1 MLFGLTMLNTD
12 AGLKLFHFLECNN
25 LAQLVKEPTRITKS
39 VESILDLIISNSPGL
54 FVSTGSLS
62 PPSNCDHNIAF
73 GKLSI
78 FKPKTNCYVRLVRNF
93 NNIDVNQLNYDNIVR
108 DFTSDIDVIYE
119 NWFELFSLIVDRY
132 IPRKIVMI
140 RPGDKSWMNGAI
152 RRAIRK
158 CDRLLKA
165 YTKFKSSFKWEK
177 YRINRNL
184 VFKLIRK
191 AKLDYQQ
198 KTNEILSNPATSAK
212 KWWNVAK
219 SFYGSKVSSAIPP
232 LYENNNYVF
241 DPKDKADLFNDF
253 FVSQTYLPIEN
264 AVLPELSPNL
274 NPTLSNII
282 VTEVEVANLICQLDT
297 AKACGMDGI
306 SNKIKLCNHGIY
318 KPFTKLINISLS
330 LGQFPQSWKLA
341 NVLPL
346 FKKDNKQ
353 IKSNYRPVALLSCLS
368 KICEKV
374 VYMKVY
380 TFLVSICFFYR
391 FQSGFRSGDSTVMQL
406 VYIVNKIYHCLDRG
420 NEVRAVFLIYQ
431 KHLIRFGQL
440 FNSASNSGT

>member
-1 MLFGLTMLNTD
+1 M
-12 AGLKLFHFLECNN
+12 
-25 LAQLVKEPTRITKS
+25 
-39 VESILDLIISNSPGL
+39 
-54 FVSTGSLS
+54 
-62 PPSNCDHNIAF
+62 
-73 GKLSI
+73 
-78 FKPKTNCYVRLVRNF
+78 
-93 NNIDVNQLNYDNIVR
+93 
-108 DFTSDIDVIYE
+108 
-119 NWFELFSLIVDRY
+119 FSSIVDRY
-132 IPRKIVMI
+132 IPKKNVMI
-140 RPGDKSWMNGAI
+140 CPGDKPWMNGAI

-158 CDRLLKA
+158 RNRLLKS
-165 YTKFKSSFKWEK
+165 YTKFKSSSKWEK

-184 VFKLIRK
+184 VIKIRK

-198 KTNEILSNPATSAK
+198 KTNEMLSNLATSAK

-253 FVSQTYLPIEN
+253 FVSQTYLPIGN

-282 VTEVEVANLICQLDT
+282 VTEVEVANLISQLDT

-306 SNKIKLCNHGIY
+306 SNIIIKLCNYGIY

-330 LGQFPQSWKLA
+330 LGQFPQSWKLE

-353 IKSNYRPVALLSCLS
+353 IKSNYRPVALVSCLS

-380 TFLVSICFFYR
+380 TFLVSIGFFYR

-406 VYIVNKIYHCLDRG
+406 VYIVNKIYDCLDRG
-420 NEVRAVFLIYQ
+420 NEVRAVFLNIS
-431 KHLIRFGQL
+431 KAFDKVWHAGLLARMKNLGVG
-440 FNSASNSGT
+440 GTLLNWFESYLTSRQQRVVIEGSSSS